1 MDWVWLTAVD
11 SGPWHSLRGGQSSV
25 KIQSRRKSGQF
36 RGQDGT
42 YLDMSCWVWDSLNH
56 DLQEASSATTHSASE
71 AARRHK
77 GQTDSSKRPRIGV
90 PFSVRTEH
98 STHTTVKKSP
108 LCIKH
113 LLLLKTKQ
121 EQK

>member
-1 MDWVWLTAVD
+1 M
-11 SGPWHSLRGGQSSV
+11 

-77 GQTDSSKRPRIGV
+77 GQTQTAVSGHA
-90 PFSVRTEH
+90 SVFHFPSGLNT
-98 STHTTVKKSP
+98 THT
-108 LCIKH
+108 
-113 LLLLKTKQ
+113 Q
-121 EQK
+121 Q